1 MTSPAL
7 DKPKSVERISPFQLA
22 YRRYRRSRA
31 GVAAGWVLLFLYLM
45 ALFAGFLAPY
55 NITTQHSLKAY
66 QPPQRIHF
74 FHQGKPMRPFVYA
87 VKLERDPVT
96 LVKHFTED
104 LSQPMP
110 IRLFLKGDSY
120 NFFGLNI
127 DWHLFGVS
135 EGSFFPFG
143 TDKLGRCLFSRTL
156 VGAQVSLTVGVV
168 AVIISFG
175 LGILIGGISGYF
187 GGIVDTAI
195 QRLIEILL
203 SIPTLP
209 ILLAL
214 AIIIPPSWP
223 SGMVFLGIVAVISL
237 IRWASV
243 ARVVRGQVLSMR
255 EMDYVS
261 AARALGSSDLRII
274 FRHIL
279 PNLTS
284 FLIVTATITIP
295 SYIILE
301 TTLSFLGLG
310 IREPMASWGYLL
322 RDVRV
327 EGFSVL
333 SLYPWLL
340 IPSLF
345 IIASVLAFNFF
356 GDALRDAAD
365 VRSNE

>member
-1 MTSPAL
+1 MSSPAL
-7 DKPKSVERISPFQLA
+7 GSLSPFQLA

-31 GVAAGWVLLFLYLM
+31 GVVAGWVLLLLYLM
-45 ALFAGFLAPY
+45 ALFAGFLSPY
-55 NITTQHSLKAY
+55 NITNQHPLNPY
-66 QPPQRIHF
+66 QPPQGIHL
-74 FHQGKPMRPFVYA
+74 FHQGHLMRPFVYA

-104 LSQPMP
+104 TAQPLP
-110 IRLFLKGDSY
+110 IRFLVRGDEY
-120 NFFGLNI
+120 NFFGLKTN
-127 DWHLFGVS
+127 WHLFGV
-135 EGSFFPFG
+135 EGTFFPFG
-143 TDKLGRCLFSRTL
+143 TDKLGRCLFSRVL

-175 LGILIGGISGYF
+175 LGVLIGGISGYF
-187 GGIVDTAI
+187 GGTLDNLI
-195 QRLIEILL
+195 QRLIEVLL

-214 AIIIPPSWP
+214 AVIIPPAWP
-223 SGMVFLGIVAVISL
+223 SGLVFLGIVAVISL
-237 IRWASV
+237 IRWASI
-243 ARVVRGQVLSMR
+243 ARIVRGQVLSLR
-255 EMDYVS
+255 EMDYV
-261 AARALGSSDLRII
+261 AAAKALGSSDMRTI
-274 FRHIL
+274 FWHIL

-345 IIASVLAFNFF
+345 IIVSVLAFNFF

-365 VRSNE
+365 VRSSE